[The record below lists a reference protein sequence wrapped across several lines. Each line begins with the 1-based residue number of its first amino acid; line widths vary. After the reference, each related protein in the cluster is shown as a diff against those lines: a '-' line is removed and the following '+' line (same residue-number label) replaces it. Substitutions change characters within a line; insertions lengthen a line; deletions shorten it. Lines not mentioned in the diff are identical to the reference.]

1 MIFIAIENKME
12 MENSTMV
19 YSDVTTGM
27 DITSLVVYCVAFV
40 LGPTG
45 NGLVIYVTSCRI
57 KKTVNSVWFLNLA
70 LADFLF
76 TSFLLLYIIN
86 IARGYDWPF
95 GDILCKLNSMVT
107 VLNMFASI
115 FLLAAIS
122 LDRCLSTWVVVW
134 AHNKCTPRR
143 AEVICVGIW
152 LASLVCSL
160 PFTIFRQI
168 IHHDNRTM
176 CSYSFP
182 HSSTYRNL
190 VVFRFLLG
198 FLIPFLVIIG
208 SYIAIWIRIRRLQ
221 KGRTCRSLRITISVV
236 LAFFICWMPF
246 QVFQFLDIMEEDNQ
260 GLKLVVHIGI
270 PLSASLAFLNS
281 CLNPILYVFMCDE
294 FQKKL
299 RQSVLLVFENAF
311 AEDHGMN
318 FVSSTRSL
326 NSHLSR
332 ISRKSES
339 LDPGERGHLHPTG
352 DQSDSK
358 VETEV

>member
-1 MIFIAIENKME
+1 ME
-12 MENSTMV
+12 MENSNMLD
-19 YSDVTTGM
+19 SSVTTGM
-27 DITSLVVYCVAFV
+27 DYEYAVLDTKHLDIISLVVYCVVFV
-40 LGPTG
+40 LGPIG

-86 IARGYDWPF
+86 ISRGYDWPF

-134 AHNKCTPRR
+134 AHNKRTPGK

-152 LASLVCSL
+152 LASLICSL

-168 IHHDNRTM
+168 QHNDNRTT
-176 CSYSFP
+176 CSYSLP
-182 HSSTYRNL
+182 HESSTYRNL
-190 VVFRFLLG
+190 VVFRFMLG

-208 SYIAIWIRIRRLQ
+208 SYVAIWIRARRLQ
-221 KGRTCRSLRITISVV
+221 RGRPHRSLRIIVSIV

-246 QVFQFLDIMEEDNQ
+246 HVFQFLDIMEDGSP
-260 GLKLVVHIGI
+260 GLKLVVHIAI

-326 NSHLSR
+326 SSHLSR
-332 ISRKSES
+332 ISRRSES
-339 LDPGERGHLHPTG
+339 LAQGGGH
-352 DQSDSK
+352 
-358 VETEV
+358 